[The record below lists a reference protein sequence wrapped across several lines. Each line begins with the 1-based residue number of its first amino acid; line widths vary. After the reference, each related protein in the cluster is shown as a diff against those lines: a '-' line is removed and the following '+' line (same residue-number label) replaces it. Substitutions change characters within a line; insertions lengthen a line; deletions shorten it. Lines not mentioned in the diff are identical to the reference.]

1 MKLKLIISNT
11 DLFHYPLVKLS
22 IKITNSHNHIPHSL
36 SIVKYLGVRKIN
48 SPVFVNRYG
57 DFSTSASHVIVEF
70 RLRLRNPRNPS
81 QYHMKT
87 CHKGKLSNRNVGSKD
102 QGALTKI

>member
-36 SIVKYLGVRKIN
+36 SIVTFLGVRKN
-48 SPVFVNRYG
+48 
-57 DFSTSASHVIVEF
+57 
-70 RLRLRNPRNPS
+70 
-81 QYHMKT
+81 
-87 CHKGKLSNRNVGSKD
+87 
-102 QGALTKI
+102 